1 MITTFKAFIEHII
14 VENLA
19 PTLQRIIQNPKPARA
34 KQDALAQEI
43 RRLGS
48 IGERTG
54 IEGNMPKGSSRAYLQ
69 HATPENVTVDGRD
82 TKMKVGTKVAIRA
95 ALDKYHRGD
104 RSLGEMQ
111 NETENGDHFI
121 NQSYRILTK
130 NPHTGDYTT
139 NHERGILPPL
149 ISHDEENHQSSTV
162 GHVRDIKDPEFKKL
176 TRTQTFFSNDTDFPK
191 GISHKDFS
199 EALNR
204 RYDRNNGR
212 YWEKSPE
219 REAQLDKIDEHP
231 LVQKFH
237 DYHDMTGHPTHD
249 LAQIKNLGVFEHPVT
264 GEAHIV
270 ARDHGYGTDV
280 MHAYSQARRN
290 NNQGYR

>member
-1 MITTFKAFIEHII
+1 MITTFKHFIDNVI

-34 KQDALAQEI
+34 KQDQIAQEI

-82 TKMKVGTKVAIRA
+82 TKIKVGTKVAIRA
-95 ALDKYHRGD
+95 ALDKYHKGG

-111 NETENGDHFI
+111 NETENGDNFI

-149 ISHDEENHQSSTV
+149 ISHDEENHQYSTV
-162 GHVRDIKDPEFKKL
+162 GHVRDIKESEFKKL
-176 TRTQTFFSNDTDFPK
+176 TRTQTFFSNDSDFPK

-199 EALNR
+199 DALNR

-249 LAQIKNLGVFEHPVT
+249 LAQIKNMGVFEHPVT

-270 ARDHGYGTDV
+270 ARDHGYGTEV